1 MISTTFLFGLVAF
14 TPLREVWYQTI
25 SGLSDNLSSLAVTA
39 TQLLLFIPALTV
51 FLSLQR
57 GMMVSTHQ
65 TPKITW
71 ATLIEV
77 SIIASSMSLFIW
89 TGELPGA
96 IAASL
101 SMLLGRSAAVL
112 YLLPPLRNSTNLI
125 ESPSD

>member
-1 MISTTFLFGLVAF
+1 
-14 TPLREVWYQTI
+14 
-25 SGLSDNLSSLAVTA
+25 
-39 TQLLLFIPALTV
+39 
-51 FLSLQR
+51 
-57 GMMVSTHQ
+57 MMVSTHQ